1 MSMSINF
8 GLSAV
13 LPLLLAGATI
23 ESNWRED
30 GTVWISATVEIDDPE
45 DAFAQGGKALEEA
58 AGAACEGKG
67 KQREIEEPTLNAMG
81 YTPKGKMQVTL
92 SAVYACG

>member
-1 MSMSINF
+1 MSLIL
-8 GLSAV
+8 GLSTA
-13 LPLLLAGATI
+13 LPLLLAGANI
-23 ESNWRED
+23 ETKWRED

-45 DAFAQGGKALEEA
+45 DAFAQGDKALEEA
-58 AGAACEGKG
+58 ASAACEGKG
-67 KQREIEEPTLNAMG
+67 KPREIEEPTLNAMG